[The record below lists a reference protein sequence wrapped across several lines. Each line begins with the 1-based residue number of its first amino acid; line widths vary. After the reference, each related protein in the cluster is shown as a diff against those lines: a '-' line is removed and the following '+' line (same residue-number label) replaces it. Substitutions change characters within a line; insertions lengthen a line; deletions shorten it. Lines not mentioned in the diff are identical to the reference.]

1 MNFIKQNIFH
11 EIKGKSLQ
19 IANIKNNF
27 GNRNIDILTQRPIK
41 IIKKNLKT
49 QIELTDVNDI
59 ITLDLKIVNHTKPFN
74 SKSPYK
80 IIALNTLGQKIN
92 ILYFGNFKRFMY
104 NKFNIGSFYRIS
116 GKLHFFSNTFQF
128 IHPYEV
134 LNEKDINKFEE
145 LEPQYNL
152 ARKKLTKKYFRKV
165 ILESLKICK
174 NIYLPSEW
182 INKNTIQQNQWESFK
197 SSLINLHIPRK
208 DFKNLKI
215 YRKRLAY
222 DELLSNFLIF
232 DKLKKNQKKRNNFY
246 VKDFTLSQK
255 IIESLNFELTKDQ
268 KTTIQEIKNELL
280 NQKQIYRLIQGDV
293 GSGKTIVSLLVIADV
308 IKSGYQCVLMAPT
321 ELLAKQHFDYFQE
334 ILNNHNIQ
342 IELLTSKSKK
352 KKVSLIKFL
361 IIKFSY

>member
-152 ARKKLTKKYFRKV
+152 ARKKLTKN
-165 ILESLKICK
+165 ILE
-174 NIYLPSEW
+174 
-182 INKNTIQQNQWESFK
+182 
-197 SSLINLHIPRK
+197 R
-208 DFKNLKI
+208 
-215 YRKRLAY
+215 
-222 DELLSNFLIF
+222 
-232 DKLKKNQKKRNNFY
+232 
-246 VKDFTLSQK
+246 
-255 IIESLNFELTKDQ
+255 
-268 KTTIQEIKNELL
+268 
-280 NQKQIYRLIQGDV
+280 
-293 GSGKTIVSLLVIADV
+293 
-308 IKSGYQCVLMAPT
+308 
-321 ELLAKQHFDYFQE
+321 
-334 ILNNHNIQ
+334 
-342 IELLTSKSKK
+342 
-352 KKVSLIKFL
+352 
-361 IIKFSY
+361 